1 MEAFGLDPDNADFAA
16 DLAAAMAALTD
27 TLDLI
32 DNNGDGI
39 LQGDEIIDAVR
50 DVYDA
55 TGASGDDFDWADV
68 KDLAQALDA
77 MNNMPSVETAD
88 FMA

>member
-1 MEAFGLDPDNADFAA
+1 MEAFDFDPDNVDYAG
-16 DLAAAMAALTD
+16 DLAASMTALAD
-27 TLDLI
+27 MLDLI

-39 LQGDEIIDAVR
+39 LQGGEIIDAVR

-55 TGASGDDFDWADV
+55 AGASGDDFAWADV
-68 KDLAQALDA
+68 TDLAQTLDA

-88 FMA
+88 FLA